1 MADLEPRKIS
11 AENKLAEEL
20 GVLVRF
26 LDPNLKAR
34 TEAKPVDKTALW
46 SWRKTIAFV
55 FVTGLIGWSAV
66 LGVVYLLYSLW
77 D

>member
-11 AENKLAEEL
+11 AEDKLAEEL

-34 TEAKPVDKTALW
+34 SEAKPVDRTALW

-55 FVTGLIGWSAV
+55 LVTGLIGWSVV
-66 LGVVYLLYSLW
+66 LGIFYLLW
-77 D
+77 TFI